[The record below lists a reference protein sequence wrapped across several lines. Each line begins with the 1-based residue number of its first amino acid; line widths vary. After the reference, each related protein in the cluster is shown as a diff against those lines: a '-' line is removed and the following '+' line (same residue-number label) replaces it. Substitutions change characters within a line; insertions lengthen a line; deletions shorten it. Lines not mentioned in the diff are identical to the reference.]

1 METTRPQRP
10 PFSSIAVSERPE
22 KRIKIRHFILV
33 TLTQQCSTKLR
44 SFKGFKSSCLFKKVG
59 EANANCSRNLSS
71 AEICGKATTIIILQ
85 IYKPSSSFIKKV
97 FFIRIKLNWYDIHLY
112 FFIFSLESQHIILWT
127 VKNILHRV
135 FKIGL
140 SLTIVS
146 LLLLIA
152 TFVRVK

>member
-1 METTRPQRP
+1 MQ
-10 PFSSIAVSERPE
+10 IVHGILAVP
-22 KRIKIRHFILV
+22 K
-33 TLTQQCSTKLR
+33 
-44 SFKGFKSSCLFKKVG
+44 
-59 EANANCSRNLSS
+59 
-71 AEICGKATTIIILQ
+71 ICGNATTIIILQ
-85 IYKPSSSFIKKV
+85 IYKLSSSFIKRV

-127 VKNILHRV
+127 IKNILHRV

-146 LLLLIA
+146 LPLLIA